1 MDLIC
6 LEGAKHKKLWAHASQ
21 RVFPLLGSLPFR
33 LEAVQNKRL
42 PTDSAQSAFPVVGSL
57 HVLLNHKV
65 AYR

>member
-6 LEGAKHKKLWAHASQ
+6 LEGAKSENLWAHASQ
-21 RVFPLLGSLPFR
+21 SIFPLLGSLPFR